1 MHGIGRRKEAKGL
14 HESMTYLDLILRL
27 GNFLI
32 LATGLFYAILRFG
45 LKRERFSFL
54 NLTLDAKV
62 MHDAGE
68 VKLVS
73 IVISLENR
81 GDTRIKARRKR
92 EAKEFLYDDGWDQ
105 CMHAGTLKIRPIP
118 IEKEPLFFEW
128 YSLKPMKAKI
138 SRRHTEGVN
147 TTEENLE
154 QINYLNEFEDPKVD
168 YREVDFWLEP
178 KESYIGGLP
187 IWLRP
192 GMYCAKVFFLG
203 PRKKYQDDEYWSHT
217 MIFHV
222 EPAVSPNNT
231 IQPTTFSG
239 G

>member
-1 MHGIGRRKEAKGL
+1 M
-14 HESMTYLDLILRL
+14 HESMTYLDPILRI
-27 GNFLI
+27 GTFLI
-32 LATGLFYAILRFG
+32 LAMGLFYAILRFG

-54 NLTLDAKV
+54 NITIDAKV
-62 MHDAGE
+62 MHDVGQ

-73 IVISLENR
+73 ILVSVENR
-81 GDTRIKARRKR
+81 GDTRIKARRPRKR
-92 EAKEFLYDDGWDQ
+92 GAKKFLYEDDWDQ
-105 CMHAGTLKIRPIP
+105 CMHAGTLQIRPIP

-138 SRRHTEGVN
+138 SRGDTGRNN

-154 QINYLNEFEDPKVD
+154 QINYLYEFEDPKVA

-178 KESYIGGLP
+178 KESYIAAVP

-192 GMYCAKVFFLG
+192 GMYCTKAFFLG
-203 PRKKYQDDEYWSHT
+203 PRKKYRNDEYWSHT
-217 MIFHV
+217 MIFQV
-222 EPAVSPNNT
+222 KVAGSPNNA
-231 IQPTTFSG
+231 IQPTTFRG